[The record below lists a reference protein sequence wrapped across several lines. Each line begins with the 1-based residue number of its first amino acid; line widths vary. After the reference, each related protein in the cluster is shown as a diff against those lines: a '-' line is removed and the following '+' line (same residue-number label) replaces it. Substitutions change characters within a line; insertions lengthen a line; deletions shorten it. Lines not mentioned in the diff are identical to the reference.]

1 MAFARARE
9 TRLYITAPALPSP
22 AAREPF
28 RYTAPAAIRR
38 RRVRAQVMQIVSPE
52 AAVAAI
58 PDGTLVAFPGSC
70 AEPREFLAAFS
81 AGVERFRS
89 LTVCSGLSLG
99 SYAFLARGLGEH
111 FHYLTWQ
118 AAPAIRHLFKE
129 NDPRK
134 VSFVP
139 LRLSDLTKV
148 IRRGGALHPSVV
160 VVQTTPPLA
169 DGTVSLGIS
178 CGPNP
183 HLVDQ
188 ADLVIA
194 EFNANMPVTGGGG
207 RIPLSRI
214 DYALESAQP
223 LATYDIGSP
232 EPRDLAIVEHV
243 LGLIPARAWV
253 QFGIGAVPDR
263 VLARLADIPDVQIF
277 SGMVSRSLV
286 DFLER
291 HPGHPRVVSGEL
303 AGDARLYA
311 YCDRHPLLE
320 MAPLTV
326 THDPA
331 ELARLERF
339 VSINSAV
346 EIDLMGQSN
355 GETLGPVQISGVGG
369 SLDYIEGAAQSAGGV
384 SIIAL
389 PSTTAGDARSKI
401 VANLAVGSVVTTPRF
416 CVDHV
421 VTEYGVARLRGR
433 SLWQRAEALI
443 AIAHPAFRDELAN
456 SLGRPPDP

>member
-1 MAFARARE
+1 VQGHATDTVA
-9 TRLYITAPALPSP
+9 T
-22 AAREPF
+22 PF
-28 RYTAPAAIRR
+28 RYTAAAAIRR
-38 RRVRAQVMQIVSPE
+38 SRVLALVMQLVTPD

-58 PDGTLVAFPGSC
+58 PDDTVVAFPGSC
-70 AEPREFLAAFS
+70 AEPRRFFQAFR
-81 AGVERFRS
+81 ANVDRFRR

-99 SYAFLARGLGEH
+99 SYEFLERGLGEN

-118 AAPAIRHLFKE
+118 AAPAIRHLFRD
-129 NDPRK
+129 NDRRK

-139 LRLSDLTKV
+139 LRLSDLTRV
-148 IRRGGALHPSVV
+148 VRRGGPIHPEVV

-183 HLVDQ
+183 HLIAN

-194 EFNANMPVTGGGG
+194 EFNRNMPVTGGAS
-207 RIPLSRI
+207 RIPLARI
-214 DYALESAQP
+214 DYALESDLP
-223 LATYDIGSP
+223 LATYDIGAP

-243 LGLIPARAWV
+243 LGLVPQRAWV

-263 VLARLADIPDVQIF
+263 VLARLADVAGVNLY
-277 SGMVSRSLV
+277 SGMLSQSLV
-286 DFLER
+286 EFFER
-291 HPGHPRVVSGEL
+291 CRHQPRVVNGEL
-303 AGDARLYA
+303 AGDAALYA
-311 YCDRHPLLE
+311 YCDGHPLLE
-320 MAPLTV
+320 MAPLSV
-326 THDPA
+326 THNPA

-355 GETLGPVQISGVGG
+355 GETLGAVQISGVGG
-369 SLDYIEGAAQSAGGV
+369 SLDYIEAAAQSVDGV

-389 PSTTAGDARSKI
+389 PSTTAGDSRSKI
-401 VANLAVGSVVTTPRF
+401 VAALAPGSVVTTPRF
-416 CVDHV
+416 CIDYV
-421 VTEYGVARLRGR
+421 VTEYGIAHLRGR

-443 AIAHPAFRDELAN
+443 AIAHPKFRDELAN
-456 SLGRPPDP
+456 SLVRPPVPARA